1 MKEREKWGGEGC
13 EFFSSKY
20 IHIELDLIFKV
31 NTFNFLNFQ
40 MSKTK
45 EDKKVL
51 NVTCAIIQFEEK
63 VLVVQRS
70 EKMKLPL
77 KWEFP
82 GGKIE
87 SGETEE
93 ECIFREI
100 KEELSIEI
108 EVIGK
113 LGASVFTYDG
123 VTIRLIPFLAYYK
136 TGKIKLMEHKQYK
149 WFRRE
154 QLEELNWAEAD
165 IPILNEFLTI

>member
-1 MKEREKWGGEGC
+1 
-13 EFFSSKY
+13 
-20 IHIELDLIFKV
+20 
-31 NTFNFLNFQ
+31 

-45 EDKKVL
+45 EDKKIL

-63 VLVVQRS
+63 VLVVQRA
-70 EKMKLPL
+70 EKMKQPL

-93 ECIFREI
+93 ECVLREI
-100 KEELSIEI
+100 KEEISIDI
-108 EVIGK
+108 EVSEK
-113 LGASVFTYDG
+113 LSPSVFTYDDI
-123 VTIRLIPFLAYYK
+123 TIRLIPFLAYYK
-136 TGKIKLMEHKQYK
+136 IGEIKLMEHKQYK
-149 WFRRE
+149 WLRRE

>member
-1 MKEREKWGGEGC
+1 MYDCLQKNKLP
-13 EFFSSKY
+13 Y
-20 IHIELDLIFKV
+20 I
-31 NTFNFLNFQ
+31 
-40 MSKTK
+40 
-45 EDKKVL
+45 
-51 NVTCAIIQFEEK
+51 
-63 VLVVQRS
+63 S
-70 EKMKLPL
+70 EKF
-77 KWEFP
+77 EFP

-113 LGASVFTYDG
+113 LGASVFTYDD